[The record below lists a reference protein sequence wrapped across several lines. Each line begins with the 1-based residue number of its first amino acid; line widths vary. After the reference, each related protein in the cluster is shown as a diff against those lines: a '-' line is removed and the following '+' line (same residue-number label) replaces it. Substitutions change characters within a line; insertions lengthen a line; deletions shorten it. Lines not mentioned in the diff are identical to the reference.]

1 MAPVTTTGAARP
13 RPASVHAHPRA
24 PAQPEV
30 AVPARFHLDAPNRAD
45 GLELLR
51 ALPADAFP
59 LVVLDPQYMAETVEG
74 EGGCGEPEAGR
85 EVA

>member
-1 MAPVTTTGAARP
+1 MTTVTAEGVFRSQP
-13 RPASVHAHPRA
+13 A
-24 PAQPEV
+24 PAHGRPQVLARPEV
-30 AVPARFHLDAPNRAD
+30 AVAGRFRLDAPNRAD